1 MTSWPTSALENT
13 GAKTKMDNNA
23 KRAKLAEGL
32 AECAS
37 MTREPYSQV
46 HKHNIARDL
55 IASNADLKKLAK
67 LSAVQKMHDINFIC
81 VSHTE
86 EGLYCGLSK
95 EKANA

>member
-13 GAKTKMDNNA
+13 GAEMNSNF
-23 KRAKLAEGL
+23 KRTKLAEGL
-32 AECAS
+32 AEWAS
-37 MTREPYSQV
+37 MVSGPYSQV